1 LRQNSS
7 QSDYLPLEGFGQH
20 YTVFPVH
27 IEGLLLRP
35 NGVAHPSNERRKC
48 KPRLAR
54 PPRPTVRLTCAN
66 CGIEFERYKSSVP
79 AGFAK
84 TYCGLS
90 CSAKAHARPVTMVQ
104 LTCEFCG
111 KQFERRN
118 DFSSRSFDEQ
128 EFRLRDR

>member
-1 LRQNSS
+1 MEWLTPQMSAGNAS
-7 QSDYLPLEGFGQH
+7 PGW
-20 YTVFPVH
+20 
-27 IEGLLLRP
+27 
-35 NGVAHPSNERRKC
+35 
-48 KPRLAR
+48 R

-79 AGFAK
+79 AGSAK